1 MTLGPFDMSPS
12 ARARPPGRA
21 TGIDH
26 AGPCHAA
33 LPRLPG
39 GAAVRR
45 GDAAFLAV
53 IGSVAVAELALLGW
67 LLAGASGT

>member
-1 MTLGPFDMSPS
+1 
-12 ARARPPGRA
+12 
-21 TGIDH
+21 
-26 AGPCHAA
+26 
-33 LPRLPG
+33 
-39 GAAVRR
+39 VRR